1 MIDVFYDGKCGLCN
15 KEITYYR
22 RIARD
27 GVFNW
32 WDVAS
37 DPAPLREHNLSQSAA
52 LRRLHVRD
60 AKGAWHIGVDAFIII
75 WRQLRYWNI
84 LAVIAALPGV
94 RQMARWGYN
103 RFADYRFA
111 RLTHCQ
117 IAVKNDAAKPDT
129 SKPNVSR

>member
-32 WDVAS
+32 LDIAS
-37 DPAPLREHNLSQSAA
+37 DPAPLKEHNLSQSEA

-60 AKGAWHIGVDAFIII
+60 ANGGWHIGADAFIMI
-75 WRQLRYWNI
+75 WRQLSYWKI
-84 LAVIAALPGV
+84 LARLVALPGI
-94 RQMARWGYN
+94 RQFARWCYN
-103 RFADYRFA
+103 RLANYRFA
-111 RLTHCQ
+111 RLSHCQ
-117 IAVKNDAAKPDT
+117 IAFNQDAAKNTPIA
-129 SKPNVSR
+129 KFK